1 MFTVM
6 VFSDDTDLLMYQPY
20 VFEQGIASFA
30 SFHAVAAD
38 ELVRDLKKEWLRALH
53 AFSNDLPTWWDC
65 TFEGEQLNPVQW
77 KSAAVYRVLG
87 WHVLPLLAA
96 TVGGAGFVEMMQF
109 YRSLYVQEF
118 ADVVQSGLEYHLGS
132 GYVVVN
138 RRSIAELQ
146 RLQR

>member
-1 MFTVM
+1 M
-6 VFSDDTDLLMYQPY
+6 VFTDDSDLLRVQPY

-38 ELVRDLKKEWLRALH
+38 ELVRDLKKEWLGALH
-53 AFSNDLPTWWDC
+53 AFSIDQPTWWDC
-65 TFEGEQLNPVQW
+65 TFDAEKLNPLQW
-77 KSAAVYRVLG
+77 KSAALYRVLG
-87 WHVLPLLAA
+87 WHVLPLLAS
-96 TVGGAGFVEMMQF
+96 TVGGAGFVEMMNF
-109 YRSLYVQEF
+109 YRSSYVQEF
-118 ADVVQSGLEYHLGS
+118 ADVVQSGLEYNLGR